1 MNLKAFFPV
10 LIGAAMLALGAC
22 GEQKPTAANE
32 EAAIRAQNAK
42 WLDAIA
48 KKDADAVAALYAQDG
63 EFMPPNASKVTGR
76 DAIKGAWQAMFQ
88 IPGVGLTFATDKLVL
103 SQNADMAVDIGSY
116 DFKSESGGSSVTDKG
131 KSVVTWVKK
140 DGTWLVMTDMFSSDA
155 PPLPSTP
162 TPPPVAATTP
172 PSTTTPVEPATGATT
187 TPLTPGTPGTTTTTT
202 TTPGTATTPPATTT
216 TTTPTPAPAT
226 PPAH

>member
-1 MNLKAFFPV
+1 MKLMRLIPV
-10 LIGAAMLALGAC
+10 LFAAAMLSLGAC
-22 GEQKPTAANE
+22 EQKPTAAND

-76 DAIKGAWQAMFQ
+76 DAIKGAWQQMFQ
-88 IPGVGLTFATDKLVL
+88 IPGVGLTFTTDKLVV
-103 SQNADMAVDIGSY
+103 SQSADMAVDIGSY
-116 DFKSESGGSSVTDKG
+116 DFKSESGGSSATDKG

-155 PPLPSTP
+155 PALNHRAVRGDGANPPQDRGAISRASPSIFQLRVSTLWSAECPL
-162 TPPPVAATTP
+162 
-172 PSTTTPVEPATGATT
+172 GRDY
-187 TPLTPGTPGTTTTTT
+187 
-202 TTPGTATTPPATTT
+202 
-216 TTTPTPAPAT
+216 
-226 PPAH
+226 